1 MFTRP
6 RLALR
11 NLTFVLLAIAVSKPA
26 SAQLVLYDNFNSKHI
41 DPSKWIGL
49 QFYDPD
55 VREVVRDLAGED
67 RNRRLHL
74 SQVAYSATTDNNGSL
89 QQEGTIPRSSR

>member
-41 DPSKWIGL
+41 DPSK
-49 QFYDPD
+49 
-55 VREVVRDLAGED
+55 
-67 RNRRLHL
+67 
-74 SQVAYSATTDNNGSL
+74 
-89 QQEGTIPRSSR
+89 